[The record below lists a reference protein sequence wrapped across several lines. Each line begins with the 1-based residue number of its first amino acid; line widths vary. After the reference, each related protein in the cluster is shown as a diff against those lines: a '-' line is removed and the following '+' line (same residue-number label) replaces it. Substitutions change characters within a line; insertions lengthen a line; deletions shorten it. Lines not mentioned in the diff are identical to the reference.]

1 MLLLRFPITISV
13 LIKMLVSM
21 KKLVICAGLLLGL
34 APLLRAEDPLVAGW
48 QNPPPP
54 ARLHAYWWWLNGN
67 VTKAAITRDL
77 EEMKAK
83 GFGGAIIYDA
93 NGASQDGNAAVPHGP
108 TFFTPP
114 WRALYKH
121 ALQEADRLG
130 LEMSLNIQSGWNL
143 GGPQVL
149 AEDAAK
155 KYTWSVLL
163 TSGDTN
169 QAIQLPRP
177 GAVENYYQDVAV
189 VAFQRRNA
197 RPPAPLANWKQKALQ
212 ASLEPFSTP
221 DSSPL
226 FAESPASSDEQDANA
241 TEVLDLT
248 TNLAAG
254 GQLIWSAPP
263 GNWEIIRFGYT
274 IADHGH
280 VSTSSEGWPG
290 YAIDVYSAKA
300 FENYWNQIVEPL
312 LQDAGPLVGR
322 SLKYL
327 YTESWEIELANWTPH
342 FRTEFR
348 KRRGYDPLPW
358 LPVLAGRI
366 IDSREASDRFLFDY
380 RQTLG
385 DLVIDNHYRLLRD
398 HAHAHGLL
406 THPESGGPHAVPI
419 DAQRCLGWNDV
430 PMSEFWA
437 WSWTHRIGDAN
448 RFFIK
453 QPASAAHTYGHQ
465 LVFAEGFT
473 DIGLHWQENLS
484 SIRNPRS
491 TRRCAKSS
499 TDLFW
504 HAFSVRPTKWAR
516 PGSSILP
523 APT

>member
-1 MLLLRFPITISV
+1 
-13 LIKMLVSM
+13 M

-290 YAIDVYSAKA
+290 YAIDVTAPRPS
-300 FENYWNQIVEPL
+300 
-312 LQDAGPLVGR
+312 
-322 SLKYL
+322 
-327 YTESWEIELANWTPH
+327 
-342 FRTEFR
+342 
-348 KRRGYDPLPW
+348 
-358 LPVLAGRI
+358 RI
-366 IDSREASDRFLFDY
+366 IGTRSWSRSCRMPGRWWAVLEIFVHRK
-380 RQTLG
+380 LG
-385 DLVIDNHYRLLRD
+385 DRTRQLDAPFPHGISQTPRLRPAALAAGARRPD
-398 HAHAHGLL
+398 H
-406 THPESGGPHAVPI
+406 
-419 DAQRCLGWNDV
+419 
-430 PMSEFWA
+430 
-437 WSWTHRIGDAN
+437 
-448 RFFIK
+448 
-453 QPASAAHTYGHQ
+453 
-465 LVFAEGFT
+465 
-473 DIGLHWQENLS
+473 
-484 SIRNPRS
+484 
-491 TRRCAKSS
+491 
-499 TDLFW
+499 
-504 HAFSVRPTKWAR
+504 
-516 PGSSILP
+516 
-523 APT
+523 